1 MFCYRHLVKYLNPK
15 IYKNKIVIDNF
26 KNCMLWS
33 SEFKIRC
40 EKIYL
45 IKIVRVTM
53 TLVKHVLAYLEKIID
68 CYSSD
73 FYS

>member
-1 MFCYRHLVKYLNPK
+1 
-15 IYKNKIVIDNF
+15 
-26 KNCMLWS
+26 MLWS